1 MYQLVLIL
9 IVTSTVMLPTI
20 YLVLIYLTSP
30 LSNQHRSKTKEESII
45 NTAAMLLP
53 ERYERPIF
61 SSCSHV
67 KVESVKHIEKLYKC
81 CYFICNFVLVT
92 ENKLNI
98 DQCQPFEGWLHN
110 FVAVEIHCSYISVL
124 LSSISEC
131 RLFYSLLYRNVDC
144 FTLFHEYI
152 RI

>member
-53 ERYERPIF
+53 G
-61 SSCSHV
+61 SD
-67 KVESVKHIEKLYKC
+67 EKTT
-81 CYFICNFVLVT
+81 V
-92 ENKLNI
+92 
-98 DQCQPFEGWLHN
+98 
-110 FVAVEIHCSYISVL
+110 
-124 LSSISEC
+124 
-131 RLFYSLLYRNVDC
+131 SL
-144 FTLFHEYI
+144 
-152 RI
+152 